1 MAFIDNDR
9 TKPVKMVI
17 NGKAYNT
24 ATATLVFYTKGEED
38 PIDTGSGLY
47 LPGAFE
53 LYRNRHGAF
62 FIVKRDMHRN
72 DFHNDN
78 YFFEDEIRPISDK
91 EALGYMEKFC
101 QDEIEYFFPE
111 TPEAG
116 DKEVRVALRMP
127 IFLNSQAKKIARHK
141 KMSLNIWL
149 NRVIKAAID
158 MEKLDVI

>member
-1 MAFIDNDR
+1 MAFADNDR

-24 ATATLVFYTKGEED
+24 ATATLVFYTKGDDE
-38 PIDTGSGLY
+38 PIETGSGLY

-72 DFHNDN
+72 NYHNDD
-78 YFFEDEIRPISDK
+78 YFFEDEIRPISNN
-91 EALGYMEKFC
+91 EALGYMEKYC
-101 QDEIEYFFPE
+101 QNEIEYYFPE
-111 TPEAG
+111 IPEAG

-127 IFLNSQAKKIARHK
+127 IYLNEKAKKIAKHK
-141 KMSLNIWL
+141 NISLNTWL
-149 NRVIKAAID
+149 NRVIKTAID
-158 MEKLDVI
+158 MEKSDAI